1 MSDEGAA
8 AVPLSGGGG
17 LERRVGRVAIRYL
30 YLDGLAYSDLE
41 TSDRKAYGKE
51 RRPSVGPSLWPGPS
65 AAAAAAAMSESWRWW
80 CTMTRASCEMGCAR
94 RSHGR
99 LGRHV
104 TASTTRIATWLI
116 LPVVICLSQR
126 LSHACLSTNF
136 YTVKLRMA
144 H

>member
-51 RRPSVGPSLWPGPS
+51 RRPSV
-65 AAAAAAAMSESWRWW
+65 
-80 CTMTRASCEMGCAR
+80 R
-94 RSHGR
+94 RSVRVCDPGR
-99 LGRHV
+99 R
-104 TASTTRIATWLI
+104 RRRR
-116 LPVVICLSQR
+116 R
-126 LSHACLSTNF
+126 LCPR
-136 YTVKLRMA
+136 VGVGGVR
-144 H
+144 